1 MRRLIAILTL
11 LVAMPAGANDS
22 CAESHPHWA
31 SDFAAFMRLMDC
43 ASTELTEAR
52 DRSAYLDQFTRRL
65 AGVTVRWTGTVR
77 RVRGE
82 RLYFNESFAEVE
94 PGTRAARV
102 MYYAAPGYSEDW
114 RGIPGGETVAYT
126 GKITD
131 VKVDTLGATKPL
143 LFIDLQVLGRVEA
156 HR

>member
-11 LVAMPAGANDS
+11 LVATPAGANDS

-31 SDFAAFMRLMDC
+31 SDFSAFMKLMDC
-43 ASTELTEAR
+43 ASAELTEAR
-52 DRSAYLDQFTRRL
+52 DRSAYLEQFTRRL

-82 RLYFNESFAEVE
+82 RLYFNESFAEIE

-114 RGIPGGETVAYT
+114 RRIPSGETVAYT
-126 GKITD
+126 GKVTD
-131 VKVDTLGATKPL
+131 VKVDALGATKPL